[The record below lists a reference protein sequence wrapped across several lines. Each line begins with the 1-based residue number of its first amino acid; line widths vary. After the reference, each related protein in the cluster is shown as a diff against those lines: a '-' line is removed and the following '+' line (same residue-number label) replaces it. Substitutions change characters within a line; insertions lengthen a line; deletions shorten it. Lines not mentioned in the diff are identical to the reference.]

1 MTASVAKSVA
11 VPSAPKEREGNP
23 FSGVRHMVSK
33 VSLRTKGFLAFASV
47 MTYAV
52 LLATFILYEK
62 AELLK
67 EFGQLQD
74 IYEIDEPFREV
85 DIAAFHTIMA
95 VYVDANATD
104 RKAGLQRIQAHF
116 KVLKDKNDELTKR
129 FPFASVSFAEAERAM
144 ARAAANP
151 SETELTALRT
161 ELLRIRDELARLVDQ
176 YRQKQ
181 KALAEHFRAQS
192 DAAAIASLLV
202 GLFGVVLL
210 GAIIGLFFTRLT
222 HDLHTLR
229 TRALD
234 IIKGERSEPI
244 PVDRNDEVGELM
256 EAVNFMAGALEEREK
271 ELVIARQSYFHQ
283 EKMAAVGTLAAGVAH
298 EIGNPIAAMSGV
310 VQEMV
315 DKQNA
320 RECAVTGRACNPGML
335 QAQIQRLSAITREIS
350 GYAAPQPVE
359 RQLLDLNGL
368 VRTAAGLMGYDKRMR
383 RVNLR
388 LNLDSQLPA
397 IYGVADQLTQVIMN
411 LLINAAD
418 SLESVEDRPREITLH
433 SEVSGGNVRLT
444 VMDNGCGMDRDTLNR
459 AFEAFFTTK
468 SRGTGLGLSLCYS
481 IVTGHGG
488 TIEIDST
495 PGMGT
500 QVRIFLPLPV
510 DDEVDTQ

>member
-1 MTASVAKSVA
+1 MTAWLAETAAGPFVDEKHAPPLATAGRTISR
-11 VPSAPKEREGNP
+11 VP
-23 FSGVRHMVSK
+23 
-33 VSLRTKGFLAFASV
+33 LRVKGFLAFAAV
-47 MTYAV
+47 VTYAV
-52 LLATFILYEK
+52 ILASFIFHEK
-62 AELLK
+62 AKLLD
-67 EFGQLQD
+67 EFGQLQSLN
-74 IYEIDEPFREV
+74 EIEDHLRQA

-95 VYVDANATD
+95 VYVNTNAE
-104 RKAGLQRIQAHF
+104 KQEPGLQRIQAHF
-116 KVLKDKNDELTKR
+116 EVFKNKNAELVKS
-129 FPFASVSFAEAERAM
+129 FPFASVNFAEAERAM
-144 ARAAANP
+144 ARATADPSKAGLAAL
-151 SETELTALRT
+151 ST
-161 ELLRIRDELARLVDQ
+161 ELLKTKHEFAQQVEK

-181 KALAEHFRAQS
+181 KATAEHFRAQS
-192 DAAAIASLLV
+192 DSVAITSLLL
-202 GLFGVVLL
+202 GLFGIVLL

-222 HDLHTLR
+222 NDLHTLR

-244 PVDRNDEVGELM
+244 PVNRNDEVGELM
-256 EAVNFMAGALEEREK
+256 QAVNYMAGALEEREK
-271 ELVIARQSYFHQ
+271 ELVVARQSYFHQ
-283 EKMAAVGTLAAGVAH
+283 EKMAAVGALAAGVAH

-320 RECAVTGRACNPGML
+320 RECAVVGRACNPGML

-350 GYAAPQPVE
+350 GFAAPQPAE

-418 SLESVEDRPREITLH
+418 SLESVEDRPREITLY
-433 SEVSGGNVRLT
+433 SEVSGDKVRLT
-444 VMDNGCGMDRDTLNR
+444 VMDNGCGMDRNTLNR

-468 SRGTGLGLSLCYS
+468 SKGTGLGLSLCYS

-500 QVRIFLPLPV
+500 RVRVFLPLPA
-510 DDEVDTQ
+510 DDEADTP

>member
-1 MTASVAKSVA
+1 MTVSVAESTVGSF
-11 VPSAPKEREGNP
+11 VDERHAPPLATEGRTISRIP
-23 FSGVRHMVSK
+23 
-33 VSLRTKGFLAFASV
+33 LRFKGFLAFAAV
-47 MTYAV
+47 VTYAV
-52 LLATFILYEK
+52 ILATFIFHEK
-62 AELLK
+62 EKLLD
-67 EFGQLQD
+67 EFVQLQSLN
-74 IYEIDEPFREV
+74 EIEDHLRQA

-95 VYVDANATD
+95 VYVNSNAE
-104 RKAGLQRIQAHF
+104 KQKSGLQRIQAHF
-116 KVLKDKNDELTKR
+116 EVLKDKNAELTKR
-129 FPFASVSFAEAERAM
+129 FPFASVNFTELERAM

-151 SETELTALRT
+151 SEAELAVLRI
-161 ELLRIRDELARLVDQ
+161 ELLKAKNEIALQIKQ

-181 KALAEHFRAQS
+181 KATAEHFRAQS
-192 DAAAIASLLV
+192 DAAAMTSLLF

-222 HDLHTLR
+222 KDLYTLKD
-229 TRALD
+229 RALD
-234 IIKGERSEPI
+234 IIEGERGEPI
-244 PVDRNDEVGELM
+244 PVNRNDEVGELM
-256 EAVNFMAGALEEREK
+256 QAVNHMAGALDEREK
-271 ELVIARQSYFHQ
+271 ELVVARQSYFHQ
-283 EKMAAVGTLAAGVAH
+283 EKMAAVGALAAGVAH

-320 RECAVTGRACNPGML
+320 RECRVVGRACNPGML

-350 GYAAPQPVE
+350 GFAAPQPAE

-444 VMDNGCGMDRDTLNR
+444 VMDNGCGMDRGTLNR
-459 AFEAFFTTK
+459 ALEAFFTTK

-500 QVRIFLPLPV
+500 RVRVCLPLPA